1 MEKQI
6 SMNKMGIVPVK
17 KLMLSM
23 GLPMI
28 LSMVLQALYNIVDSY
43 FVSCIPSTA
52 SIPNMGD
59 LAVNALTLAF
69 PIQMLMVAVGVGTGV
84 GVNTLLARS
93 IGQGDKNKANHIAGN
108 AIFLAICTYIVF
120 LLFRLKNN

>member
-28 LSMVLQALYNIVDSY
+28 LSMVLQALYNIVDS
-43 FVSCIPSTA
+43 
-52 SIPNMGD
+52 
-59 LAVNALTLAF
+59 
-69 PIQMLMVAVGVGTGV
+69 
-84 GVNTLLARS
+84 
-93 IGQGDKNKANHIAGN
+93 
-108 AIFLAICTYIVF
+108 
-120 LLFRLKNN
+120 